1 MADRDLQYRKPAH
14 KNAVWFFSKS
24 QSIFQKWPV
33 VAPPFFCHQMITAH
47 LNHTFLFLRYRCSPY
62 LFLHGVLLGRSQ
74 HKSYHLLIDSRSVLA
89 LAYSFKYRLIYPA
102 SCRVLLSQSGG
113 ITIFSKL
120 SSGIHRVFNLLYR
133 CLYHFIEGPSFLVF
147 ATIMLQY
154 RHTGFP

>member
-33 VAPPFFCHQMITAH
+33 VAPPFFCLQMITAH

-102 SCRVLLSQSGG
+102 SFAGFCLVSQGE
-113 ITIFSKL
+113 
-120 SSGIHRVFNLLYR
+120 LLY
-133 CLYHFIEGPSFLVF
+133 FLNSP
-147 ATIMLQY
+147 AAS
-154 RHTGFP
+154 TGFIIFYTDACITLLKVHRF